1 MDKYTKASLLP
12 SKLNEYIYIPYE
24 NSYNLWRFD
33 TRSEC
38 YKMIN
43 LRDYIPHRFKGST
56 ICLISR
62 DSLYIFTKLN
72 SFILNTRTLS
82 CRSLPHTIN
91 TRTGPALL
99 YYKNRVYVIG
109 GLIGPRACK
118 IADYLDLNTNKW
130 IQLPRLQYS
139 RSYSSCVGVC
149 NQVIVIGSW
158 TESCI
163 EIYNT
168 ETDRKYTTSI
178 NIPIYGN
185 IATLCNNSIYI
196 FTNSEVIVM
205 NYKLE
210 IINTSSC
217 RPKNKVTHSNIIIY
231 YNSMYVVNLWYYNI
245 QIYKFPSLSCSSIQI
260 PEILFS

>member
-1 MDKYTKASLLP
+1 MDKYTRAPLLT
-12 SKLNEYIYIPYE
+12 SKPNEYIYIPYE

-33 TRSEC
+33 THSEC

-43 LRDYIPHRFKGST
+43 LRDYIPQRFKGSS

-62 DSLYIFTKLN
+62 DYLYIFTKLN

-82 CRSLPHTIN
+82 CKSLPHTIN

-118 IADYLDLNTNKW
+118 IAEYLDLNTNKW
-130 IQLPRLQYS
+130 IQLPRLKYN
-139 RSYSSCVGVC
+139 RSFSSCVGVG
-149 NQVIVIGSW
+149 NKVIVIGSW

-168 ETDRKYTTSI
+168 ETDRLYTTSI
-178 NIPIYGN
+178 KIPIYGN
-185 IATLCNNSIYI
+185 IATLYNDSIYI
-196 FTNSEVIVM
+196 FTNTEVIVM

-210 IINTSSC
+210 IINTIPC
-217 RPKNKVTHSNIIIY
+217 RAKHKGTSSNIITY
-231 YNSMYVVNLWYYNI
+231 NNSMYVANIWYNNI
-245 QIYKFPSLSCSSIQI
+245 QIYKFPSLSCSFLQI